1 VRVGSMVHNGG
12 CGYEKFLI
20 DSNMNARIIK
30 HLYLLVNP
38 YTPRTISRSSDRVS
52 RSSDRVNNNIRR
64 WVNNILQEW
73 NPI

>member
-38 YTPRTISRSSDRVS
+38 YTPRIVS